1 MGPDVDL
8 AIRSWFRKHR
18 VGEGVGL
25 AAHMK
30 LKGVHRLGRQGG
42 VQHQSQVTW
51 DQKLLFHPH
60 LHVVVPDAGFD
71 VGNGEWRI
79 RG

>member
-1 MGPDVDL
+1 ML
-8 AIRSWFRKHR
+8 RFRMFAIAC
-18 VGEGVGL
+18 GYED
-25 AAHMK
+25 
-30 LKGVHRLGRQGG
+30 

-79 RG
+79 RA